1 MPGSV
6 YSLYMELVEEEY
18 DDRKVREIIN
28 LAWLDNNIS
37 KLLDLI

>member
-6 YSLYMELVEEEY
+6 YSLYMEVIEEEY
-18 DDRKVREIIN
+18 DDSKMREIIN
-28 LAWLDNNIS
+28 LAWLDNSIS